1 MTQLHPGSRAS
12 LESLKAL
19 FGNSVAKGIMG
30 TMALKAASAIIAF
43 SLFTLAAN
51 AAGAEEFGRFSIFF
65 SVASLLSIVAAMGQ
79 ELKVVRAWNQ
89 YMAQKQPALAL
100 GALRYGWILSLAG
113 TAVVGLSFGAFLL
126 ADWNATPLQINGDW
140 MLALATVAFLITNTL
155 SLFSSHAARAIVSIR
170 VGDGHHELTWRTL
183 VITMLVASLIFGHSI
198 TTAEIFAVSAF
209 GLMLVIAIQ
218 SVLISRKL
226 SRELGPV
233 KASYDVK
240 TWTPRSIRLWFA
252 AMMEATNQHLEVL
265 LIGILLDPMAAGA
278 YFVAARLANAFALA
292 ADGINTFGT
301 RRVPGLYFTGQQREL
316 SQTLRLMALMG
327 LVIVAAGLGT
337 VLLFGHWLLALFGTT
352 YMDYHLVLIILS
364 VGTAIAAAAG
374 PAPSFLMITGHED
387 AYMKTVATSVVWRII
402 GFMLVI
408 PAFGIV
414 GAACVTA
421 SMLVLLSIYLNMQCR
436 SKTGMDPSI
445 LRLLRKKADCIP
457 DVSEQTTNP
466 NALSAASIRP
476 SPAE

>member
-1 MTQLHPGSRAS
+1 MTQTPPGSRS
-12 LESLKAL
+12 PLTSLKAL
-19 FGNSVAKGIMG
+19 LGNTVAKGIMG

-89 YMAQKQPALAL
+89 YMAEKQPALAL

-113 TAVVGLSFGAFLL
+113 TTVVGLSFGAFLL
-126 ADWNATPLQINGDW
+126 ADWSATPLQINGDW
-140 MLALATVAFLITNTL
+140 MLAVATVAFLVTNTL

-170 VGDGHHELTWRTL
+170 VGDGHHELTWRSL
-183 VITMLVASLIFGHSI
+183 VIIALVASLILGHSI

-226 SRELGPV
+226 SKELGLVEP
-233 KASYDVK
+233 KYDVK
-240 TWTPRSIRLWFA
+240 TWTPRSIRMWFA

-301 RRVPGLYFTGQQREL
+301 RRVPGLYFAGQRREL
-316 SQTLRLMALMG
+316 SQTLRLMALMS
-327 LVIVAAGLGT
+327 LVIVAGGLGT
-337 VLLFGHWLLALFGTT
+337 VLLFGHWLLALFGPT

-364 VGTAIAAAAG
+364 VGTAVAAAAG

-402 GFMLVI
+402 GFFAVI
-408 PAFGIV
+408 PSFGII

-421 SMLVLLSIYLNMQCR
+421 SMLVLLAIYLNIQCR

-445 LRLLRKKADCIP
+445 LRLIRKRADRIP
-457 DVSEQTTNP
+457 
-466 NALSAASIRP
+466 AASKAANAAQAVP
-476 SPAE
+476 ATSMQSSPAE